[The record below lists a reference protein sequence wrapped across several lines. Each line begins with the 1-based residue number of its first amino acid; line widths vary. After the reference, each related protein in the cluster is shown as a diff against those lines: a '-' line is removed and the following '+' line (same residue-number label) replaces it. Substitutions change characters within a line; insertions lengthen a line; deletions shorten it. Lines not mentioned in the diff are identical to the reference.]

1 MSDRFDPFAGLIDPD
16 RALAI
21 LRDATAG
28 AEDGELFL
36 ERARGESLVFDDGR
50 LRSAGYNASQGFG
63 LRAVR
68 GGVGQAHVVDGRQ
81 AHSVLVEVFTER
93 GVGTMVLP
101 DDLRTGQL
109 PVVTPY
115 GGHR

>member
-1 MSDRFDPFAGLIDPD
+1 MSDRFDPFADLIDPD

-21 LRDATAG
+21 LREATLG

-68 GGVGQAHVVDGRQ
+68 GEVTGY
-81 AHSVLVEVFTER
+81 AHSTDITEAALRDAASMALHDADPGLVADIVI
-93 GVGTMVLP
+93 
-101 DDLRTGQL
+101 
-109 PVVTPY
+109 PVAA
-115 GGHR
+115 GGR